1 MDGNNRWSK
10 KNKLNKYNGY
20 KKGVDTLIKI
30 SNYIFDNTDAKYI
43 SAFALSK
50 NNLSRSKNLIST
62 LKKIL
67 LEFLNKTID
76 EEIDYNFNVR
86 FIGNRNFLNSKINN
100 KINKLESIKKN
111 YKKNLL
117 IYINYSGKHDIQ
129 QAALK
134 YHQNFKHHKDKIK
147 YSNFLMTA
155 NIPDPDILIR
165 TGGFKRLSDFLIFQ
179 SSFTELFFLKKLWPE
194 LNANDLYRI
203 LIKYKSLE
211 RKFGL

>member
-10 KNKLNKYNGY
+10 KNKFNKYNGY
-20 KKGVDTLIKI
+20 KKGANTLIKI

-50 NNLSRSKNLIST
+50 NNLSRSSSLIST

-67 LEFLNKTID
+67 SEFLNKAIED
-76 EEIDYNFNVR
+76 EINFNFNIR
-86 FIGNRNFLNSKINN
+86 FIGNRNFLNTKINN
-100 KINKLESIKKN
+100 KIDQLEKLKKN

-117 IYINYSGKHDIQ
+117 IYINYSGQFDIQ

-134 YHQNFKHHKDKIK
+134 YHQKFKHNKDKIK
-147 YSNFLMTA
+147 YSNFLMTDG
-155 NIPDPDILIR
+155 IPDPDILIR

-179 SSFTELFFLKKLWPE
+179 TSFTELFFLKKLWPE
-194 LNANDLYRI
+194 LNNNDLYRI
-203 LIKYKSLE
+203 FIKFKSIE